1 MPKPVTDYKCNN
13 CGAPLVVPRNAR
25 KVTCPYCY
33 TECLIEG
40 NISNNE
46 ILNKENIAGG
56 LVHSLEDS
64 SIQRAIINIV
74 SQSECAPLDLLD
86 NMQVTSVKRLAI
98 PAFWFDNVDGTGTY
112 TYERG
117 IDREVQE
124 VRGSGDNLHTVTKT
138 VTEWTPQSFAVNAS
152 YDFVVSGNKEFETIF
167 NALYINSEN
176 PDVTDIEEMQFGPD
190 VQILPFNQPDGA
202 AFNKHVKPYMQELLT
217 QRAYQQLPS
226 DGKYRNVSAGGVSV
240 RKDASKRILVGLY
253 QIIYIYAGQTYTIY
267 LSHDGTR
274 NCYDKLPVD
283 QGRLAQI
290 EAKKQEIA
298 GLKPGTGLF
307 KALSLVGFILGGILL
322 LSGLVTRADSKAVLI
337 IFGVLLLG
345 GGVVATIFKSKKQKN
360 FNAVVAGKQ
369 QEIQQILDQFTAAR
383 ARFESSGRQLIGLE
397 NVHFEE

>member
-25 KVTCPYCY
+25 TVTCPFCY
-33 TECLIEG
+33 TECRIEG

-86 NMQVTSVKRLAI
+86 NMQVTSIKRLAI

-124 VRGSGDNLHTVTKT
+124 VRGSGENMHTVTKI
-138 VTEWTPQSFAVNAS
+138 VTDWTPQSFAVNAS
-152 YDFVVSGNKEFETIF
+152 YDFVVSGNKEFEPIL
-167 NALYINSEN
+167 NALYISTEN
-176 PDVTDIEEMQFGPD
+176 PDLTDVEDMQFGPD
-190 VQILPFNQPDGA
+190 VQMLPFNQPDGA

-217 QRAYQQLPS
+217 KRAYQQLPS
-226 DGKYRNVSAGGVSV
+226 DGKYRNVSAGGISV
-240 RKDASKRILVGLY
+240 RKDASKRIMVGLY

-267 LSHDGTR
+267 LSHDGAR

-283 QGRLAQI
+283 QARLAQI
-290 EAKKQEIA
+290 EAKRQEIA
-298 GLKPGTGLF
+298 SLKPGTGGF
-307 KALSLVGFILGGILL
+307 KALSLIGFILGGLLFFIGLVTGSDAKAVFIIFGILL
-322 LSGLVTRADSKAVLI
+322 LA
-337 IFGVLLLG
+337 
-345 GGVVATIFKSKKQKN
+345 GGVVATIFKSKKQKS
-360 FNAVVAGKQ
+360 FDAMVDAKQ
-369 QEIQQILDQFTAAR
+369 QEIQQILDQYSAAR
-383 ARFESSGRQLIGLE
+383 ARFEASGRPLIGLE
-397 NVHFEE
+397 NIHFEQ